1 MNKYTGIALLMF
13 GLCFIVPTQ
22 SVWAQHPVLLKIYA
36 TDHIYSDSLILGLD
50 PAATNH
56 IDSALGEEEYP
67 PAGPSFDVRFVSNT
81 LALGRDTCGKGTKI
95 DFHYMARVTQSDQWK
110 IAFQSDDSGT
120 AVTFSWVILQPGG
133 NGFTLSDGGVNIPTP
148 IDMTTQSSY
157 TYPVMTTSG
166 IGPQFI
172 YINYFDGLKLT
183 TVSQESLTAAC
194 AFKSV
199 KRKNYLTKFEIAC
212 PGAIPI
218 GTGALY
224 VEFDNTIQTLSSVF
238 ANASSPDGKYK
249 KFILTNPSGP
259 ITDPIV
265 ISGIGGKGKDVKI
278 KKFWYLDPTGTTGM
292 ELVRGRPVVHGPGT
306 SVNQQYLLHMPN
318 YNNVGEELYAQG
330 AFPEQEK
337 GKPSGMRIGTRDTVG
352 FTVARTPKPI
362 FAWNILPKWNDL
374 VKAMYKKG
382 IGGQTGQADC
392 FRLYNGKPIVKEIKG
407 GLNPDK
413 LNGANGTGDVLYAEA
428 VALKFN
434 IAANAFGKTENPG
447 FGTLIY
453 SSPGSPFDGMTVQA
467 ISDSLDRFMTM
478 CAGVGTASQF
488 YDVVHALN
496 TAFSGTLDT
505 VTFGQTSISKPT
517 GSTILKGIR
526 AVGQV
531 PYLYRTSAEMPPVMA
546 LRPYRGEETPLQY
559 SLQQNYPNPFNPTT
573 IIQFDLPKDAFVTL
587 KVYNLLGQ
595 EVATLLNREQMT
607 EGTNEVEFDGSRL
620 ASGVYFYRLTVNE
633 GQFQQVKKMML
644 IK

>member
-1 MNKYTGIALLMF
+1 MKKFTGIALLII
-13 GLCFIVPTQ
+13 GVCLVVSTQ
-22 SVWAQHPVLLKIYA
+22 SAWAQHPVLLKIYA
-36 TDHIYSDSLILGLD
+36 TDHIGSDSLILGLD

-81 LALGRDTCGKGTKI
+81 LFLGRDTCGKGTKI
-95 DFHYMARVTQSDQWK
+95 NYHYMARVTQSDQWK

-133 NGFTLSDGGVNIPTP
+133 NGFTLSDGGLNIPTP

-183 TVSQESLTAAC
+183 TVAQESLTAAC

-199 KRKNYLTKFEIAC
+199 KRKNYLTNFSISC
-212 PGAIPI
+212 PGAIPP
-218 GTGALY
+218 GTGGLH
-224 VEFDNTIQTLSSVF
+224 VEFDNVVTSGPNSIF
-238 ANASSPDGKYK
+238 ATVASADGGKGK
-249 KFILTNPSGP
+249 NWTLTNPSGT

-278 KKFWYLDPTGTTGM
+278 KKYWYLDPTGTTGT
-292 ELVRGRPVVHGPGT
+292 ELVKGKPVIHGPGT
-306 SVNQQYLLHMPN
+306 SISQQYLLHMPN

-330 AFPEQEK
+330 AFPEQEN
-337 GKPSGMRIGTRDTVG
+337 GKPAGMRIGTRDTTG
-352 FTVARTPKPI
+352 FIKGKPT
-362 FAWNILPKWNDL
+362 FAWNILPKWGDL

-382 IGGQTGQADC
+382 IGGQTGPAAC
-392 FRLYNGKPIVKEIKG
+392 FQLYNAKPIVKEIKG

-413 LNGANGTGDVLYAEA
+413 LNTGGDVLYAEA
-428 VALKFN
+428 VTLKFN

-453 SSPGSPFDGMTVQA
+453 YNPSSPFTGMTVQA
-467 ISDSLDRFMTM
+467 ISDSLDRFMTL
-478 CAGVGTASQF
+478 CAGAGTATDF
-488 YDVVHALN
+488 YNAVHALN

-505 VTFGQTSISKPT
+505 MSFGQTSISKPV
-517 GSTILKGIR
+517 GATILKGVR
-526 AVGQV
+526 AIGQV
-531 PYLYRTSAEMPPVMA
+531 PYLYRTSAELPPVVA
-546 LRPYRGEETPLQY
+546 LPPYRGEQTPLRY
-559 SLQQNYPNPFNPTT
+559 KLEQNYPNPFNPTT
-573 IIQFDLPKDAFVTL
+573 TIQFDLPKDGFVTL
-587 KVYNLLGQ
+587 KVFNILGQ

-607 EGTNEVEFDGSRL
+607 EGTNEVQFDGSRL
-620 ASGVYFYRLTVNE
+620 ASGVYFYRLTVND
-633 GQFQQVKKMML
+633 GQFEQVKKMMM